1 MKLLDH
7 PLLRNFEGPARRT
20 EIMSGMVSL
29 PQAPGVYAWCFHQVP
44 PGVPA
49 AGCLSHGGS
58 PMLYVGI
65 SPDGRS
71 SPSSRQDLRSRIRH
85 HLGGNA
91 EGSTLRRT
99 LGILL
104 SGQSGFPLRRVGSGK
119 RMTLTHLGEQ
129 WLDGWLDENALLFW
143 RTTEQPWLLEEEI
156 IASVSCPLN
165 LRGNESHPFSRLL
178 RDLRSA
184 AFAEARLN
192 AIAAEGNQ
200 SRNPEA
206 LRGDTTVPAR
216 RGNARE

>member
-1 MKLLDH
+1 MNFRDH
-7 PLLRNFEGPARRT
+7 PLLRDFEGPARRL
-20 EIMSGMVSL
+20 EIMTGGVSL
-29 PQAPGVYAWCFHQVP
+29 PQAPGVYAWCFRQVP
-44 PGVPA
+44 PGVPST
-49 AGCLSHGGS
+49 GCLSHGGS

-71 SPSSRQDLRSRIRH
+71 RPSSRQGLRSRIRH

-104 SGQSGFPLRRVGSGK
+104 SELSGFPLRRVGSGK

-129 WLDGWLDENALLFW
+129 WLDGWLDDNALLFW
-143 RTTEQPWLLEEEI
+143 RTVDQPWLLEEEI

-165 LRGNESHPFSRLL
+165 LRGNENHPFSRAL

-184 AFAEARLN
+184 AIADARSS

-200 SRNPEA
+200 SRRTEF
-206 LRGDTTVPAR
+206 LRGGTAAQAR
-216 RGNARE
+216 RENARK

>member
-1 MKLLDH
+1 MNLRDH
-7 PLLRNFEGPARRT
+7 PLLRVFEGPARRL
-20 EIMSGMVSL
+20 EIMSGTISL
-29 PQAPGVYAWCFHQVP
+29 PQAPGVYAWCFRQLPPDVP
-44 PGVPA
+44 SL
-49 AGCLSHGGS
+49 GCLSHEGW

-71 SPSSRQDLRSRIRH
+71 RPSSRQGLRSRIRH

-143 RTTEQPWLLEEEI
+143 RTVEQPWLLEEEI
-156 IASVSCPLN
+156 IRNVSCPLN
-165 LRGNESHPFSRLL
+165 LRGNEKHPFNTAL
-178 RDLRSA
+178 RGLRSA
-184 AFAEARLN
+184 AIAEARSIP
-192 AIAAEGNQ
+192 IAAEGNQ
-200 SRNPEA
+200 SRNPRA
-206 LRGDTTVPAR
+206 VPGNPVSAAE
-216 RGNARE
+216 RGNTGE

>member
-1 MKLLDH
+1 MNVRDH
-7 PLLRNFEGPARRT
+7 PLLRDFKGPARRT
-20 EIMSGMVSL
+20 DIMSGTVSL
-29 PQAPGVYAWCFHQVP
+29 PQAPGVYAWCFAEPP
-44 PGVPA
+44 PGVPLID
-49 AGCLSHGGS
+49 CLSDEGH

-65 SPDGRS
+65 SPDSRS
-71 SPSSRQDLRSRIRH
+71 KPGSRQCLRSRIRH

-104 SGQSGFPLRRVGSGK
+104 SRQSGFPLRRVGSGK

-143 RTTEQPWLLEEEI
+143 RTVGQPWLLEEEI

-165 LRGNESHPFSRLL
+165 LRGNGNHPFSRALK
-178 RDLRSA
+178 DLRSA
-184 AFAEARLN
+184 AIAEARSN

-200 SRNPEA
+200 SRRTEA
-206 LRGDTTVPAR
+206 LRGGTAAPAR
-216 RGNARE
+216 RENGRE